1 MPIRRRGSL
10 VGRTRRHLQGPP
22 HRLGQA
28 AHIDDRRAQLSPSP
42 SGGGRSSIDVIATA
56 EAKRAYHRSVVS
68 EEDDGFGTVTTSTLA
83 SCMRLIAPAVIIAA
97 AGTASTR
104 HGRR

>member
-1 MPIRRRGSL
+1 MPIRRRGPL

-28 AHIDDRRAQLSPSP
+28 ADIDDRRAQLSPSP

-68 EEDDGFGTVTTSTLA
+68 EEDGFGTVTTSTLA